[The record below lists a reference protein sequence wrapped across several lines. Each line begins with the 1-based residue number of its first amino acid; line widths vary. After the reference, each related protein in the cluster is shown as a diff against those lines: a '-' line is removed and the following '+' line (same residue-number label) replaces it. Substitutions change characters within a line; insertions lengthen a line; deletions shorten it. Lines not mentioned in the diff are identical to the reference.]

1 MVFTE
6 LQSYLIP
13 ARGNGVPPRLI
24 LAGGRRSPGK
34 EGGGRRSPAFPLE
47 NITGCGECNT
57 I

>member
-34 EGGGRRSPAFPLE
+34 KGGGTAFPLE
-47 NITGCGECNT
+47 NITALDWYRQF
-57 I
+57 